1 MKLCNT
7 CNELFEDDKDLCP
20 TDSVRLHDAGKS
32 PFIGKYIDDR
42 YRILAFLGQGSMGA
56 VFRALDET
64 TSRQMAIKLLHGSR
78 VSDPNSRRRF
88 LREAKTISVLNHPNI
103 VKLFHY
109 GLLGEEQPYIVTEFL
124 KGDSL
129 ARRIREKGHIPL
141 DEALPIM
148 RQVLS
153 AVAEA
158 HRAKVIHR
166 DLKPENIVL
175 ENDVVKVLDFGVA
188 KLMFERNEQSGSLT
202 MDGKVCGSPGYMSP
216 EQCRGE
222 ELDIRSDVYSL
233 GVTIFEMLTGK
244 RPFYADDVMGLM
256 FMHVNR
262 PPPSLNAIR
271 VDLPFPNGLE
281 TAVRKA
287 LSKTKYE
294 RQNNA
299 EELLDDIEMS
309 LSKFEKKKKDGGAQ
323 ISSGWIPFDDASVKA
338 VNLALKESQFAIT
351 TPNEV
356 LSASGN
362 HVREESAHA
371 EQASGKKDILTA
383 GSRHKFNVFVFTLV
397 SAFLMFSALKLVFPE
412 QPPPQLSTVEELIS
426 QGRNDEALSMLDKI
440 KRQKLKQNE
449 QTYVD
454 DLLFNLGIRLAQA
467 KDYQGAADSLLRVS
481 KNSDHFSKAATLGKR
496 YRKLGSEN

>member
-109 GLLGEEQPYIVTEFL
+109 WLLGDEQPYIVTEFL
-124 KGDSL
+124 KGESL
-129 ARRIREKGHIPL
+129 ARRIRDKGHIPL
-141 DEALPIM
+141 EDALPVM

-158 HRAKVIHR
+158 HRSKIIHR

-175 ENDVVKVLDFGVA
+175 EDEIVKVLDFGVA

-287 LSKTKYE
+287 LSKSKFE
-294 RQNNA
+294 RQSSA
-299 EELLDDIEMS
+299 EELLDDIEMA
-309 LSKFEKKKKDGGAQ
+309 LSKFEKKRKESGAQ
-323 ISSGWIPFDDASVKA
+323 VSSGWIPFDESAVKA

-351 TPNEV
+351 TPQEI
-356 LSASGN
+356 LPASAALK
-362 HVREESAHA
+362 EDTAHA
-371 EQASGKKDILTA
+371 EQASGKKDILSA
-383 GSRHKFNVFVFTLV
+383 GSKHKFNVFVFTLV
-397 SAFLMFSALKLVFPE
+397 SAFLMFSSLKLVFPE
-412 QPPPQLSTVEELIS
+412 QPAPQLTNVEELIT
-426 QGRNDEALSMLDKI
+426 QGKTNEALLLLDKI
-440 KRQKLKQNE
+440 KRQKLKLQEQN
-449 QTYVD
+449 YVD

-481 KNSDHFSKAATLGKR
+481 KNSEHFTKATNLGKL

>member
-20 TDSVRLHDAGKS
+20 VDSVRLADAGKS

-88 LREAKTISVLNHPNI
+88 LREAKTISSLNHPNI

-109 GLLGEEQPYIVTEFL
+109 GLLGDEQPYIVTEFL
-124 KGDSL
+124 KGESL
-129 ARRIREKGHIPL
+129 AKRIREKGHIPL
-141 DEALPIM
+141 EEALPIM

-153 AVAEA
+153 AVGEA

-175 ENDVVKVLDFGVA
+175 EDDIVKVLDFGVA

-271 VDLPFPNGLE
+271 VDLPFPTGLE
-281 TAVRKA
+281 AAVRKA

-294 RQNNA
+294 RQASA
-299 EELLDDIEMS
+299 EELLDDIEMA
-309 LSKFEKKKKDGGAQ
+309 LSKFEKKKDSSAAAA
-323 ISSGWIPFDDASVKA
+323 SGWVPFDEASVKA
-338 VNLALKESQFAIT
+338 VHMALKESNFVLPT
-351 TPNEV
+351 TQEP
-356 LSASGN
+356 LSAS
-362 HVREESAHA
+362 VQYLREDTAHA
-371 EQASGKKDILTA
+371 EQAVGKKDILSA
-383 GSRHKFNVFVFTLV
+383 GSRHRFNLFVFSLV
-397 SAFLMFSALKLVFPE
+397 SAFLMFSALKLVFPPT
-412 QPPPQLSTVEELIS
+412 PPPQLSAVEDLIT
-426 QGRNDEALSMLDKI
+426 QGKNGEALQMLDKI
-440 KRQKLKQNE
+440 KRQKLKPQE

-481 KNSDHFSKAATLGKR
+481 KNSDHFAKATNLGKR
-496 YRKLGSEN
+496 YRKLGTDN

>member
-7 CNELFEDDKDLCP
+7 CNELFEDDKELCP
-20 TDSVRLHDAGKS
+20 VDSVRLADAGKS

-88 LREAKTISVLNHPNI
+88 LREAKTISSLNHPNI

-124 KGDSL
+124 KGESL
-129 ARRIREKGHIPL
+129 ARRIREKGHIPIE
-141 DEALPIM
+141 EALPIM

-153 AVAEA
+153 AVGEA

-175 ENDVVKVLDFGVA
+175 ENEVVKVLDFGVA

-271 VDLPFPNGLE
+271 VDLPFPTGLE

-294 RQNNA
+294 RQSSA
-299 EELLDDIEMS
+299 EELLDDIELS
-309 LSKFEKKKKDGGAQ
+309 LSKFEKKKEAGAQ
-323 ISSGWIPFDDASVKA
+323 MSSGWIPFDESSVKA
-338 VNLALKESQFAIT
+338 VNMALKESQFAIT
-351 TPNEV
+351 TPQEV
-356 LSASGN
+356 LS
-362 HVREESAHA
+362 VPELREDTSHSERSH
-371 EQASGKKDILTA
+371 SKKDILSATA
-383 GSRHKFNVFVFTLV
+383 KHRFNVFLFTLV

-412 QPPPQLSTVEELIS
+412 QQSAQLPDVEQLIA
-426 QGRNDEALSMLDKI
+426 QGRNAEALQLLDKI
-440 KRQKLKQNE
+440 KRQKLKPHE
-449 QTYVD
+449 QSYVD
-454 DLLFNLGIRLAQA
+454 DMLFNLGIRLAQA
-467 KDYQGAADSLLRVS
+467 KDYQRAADSLLRVS
-481 KNSDHFSKAATLGKR
+481 KNSDHFTKATNLGKR
-496 YRKLGSEN
+496 YRKLSSDN

>member
-7 CNELFEDDKDLCP
+7 CNELFEDDKELCP
-20 TDSVRLHDAGKS
+20 VDSVRLADAGKS

-88 LREAKTISVLNHPNI
+88 LREAKTISSLNHPNI

-124 KGDSL
+124 KGESL
-129 ARRIREKGHIPL
+129 ARRIREKGHIPIE
-141 DEALPIM
+141 EALPIM

-271 VDLPFPNGLE
+271 VDLPFPTGLE

-287 LSKTKYE
+287 LSKTKFE
-294 RQNNA
+294 RQSSA
-299 EELLDDIEMS
+299 EELLDDIELS
-309 LSKFEKKKKDGGAQ
+309 LSKFEKKKEAGAQ
-323 ISSGWIPFDDASVKA
+323 MSSGWIPFDESSVKA
-338 VNLALKESQFAIT
+338 VNMALKDSQFAIT
-351 TPNEV
+351 TPQEV
-356 LSASGN
+356 LPAAGILT
-362 HVREESAHA
+362 HDEIA
-371 EQASGKKDILTA
+371 QSGKTHGKKNILSA
-383 GSRHKFNVFVFTLV
+383 GAKHRFNVFVFTLV

-412 QPPPQLSTVEELIS
+412 QPSPQLPDVEQLIS
-426 QGRNDEALSMLDKI
+426 QGRNVEALQLLDKI
-440 KRQKLKQNE
+440 KRQKLKPHE
-449 QTYVD
+449 QSYVD
-454 DLLFNLGIRLAQA
+454 DMLFNLGIRLAQA
-467 KDYQGAADSLLRVS
+467 KDYQRAADSLLRVS
-481 KNSDHFSKAATLGKR
+481 KNSDHFSKAANLGKR
-496 YRKLGSEN
+496 YRKLGSDN

>member
-1 MKLCNT
+1 MKLCDT

-20 TDSVRLHDAGKS
+20 VDSVRLADAGKS

-88 LREAKTISVLNHPNI
+88 LREAKTISSLNHPNI

-124 KGDSL
+124 KGESL
-129 ARRIREKGHIPL
+129 SRRIRDKGHISL

-175 ENDVVKVLDFGVA
+175 ENEIVKVLDFGVA

-262 PPPSLNAIR
+262 PPPSMNAIR
-271 VDLPFPNGLE
+271 VDLPFPSGLE
-281 TAVRKA
+281 AAVKKA
-287 LSKTKYE
+287 LSKTKFE
-294 RQNNA
+294 RQANA
-299 EELLDDIEMS
+299 EELLDDIEMA
-309 LSKFEKKKKDGGAQ
+309 LSKFEKKKDKSAVGA
-323 ISSGWIPFDDASVKA
+323 SGWIPFDDASTKA
-338 VNLALKESQFAIT
+338 VHMALKESQFAIT
-351 TPNEV
+351 TPQEV
-356 LSASGN
+356 LT
-362 HVREESAHA
+362 VPDMREDTAHA
-371 EQASGKKDILTA
+371 EQATSKKDILSA
-383 GSRHKFNVFVFTLV
+383 GSKHRFNVFVFTLV

-412 QPPPQLSTVEELIS
+412 QPPPALSSVEELIT
-426 QGRNDEALSMLDKI
+426 QGRTVEALQMLDKI
-440 KRQKLKQNE
+440 KRQKLKPQE

-454 DLLFNLGIRLAQA
+454 DLLFNLGVRLAQA
-467 KDYQGAADSLLRVS
+467 KNYQGAADSLLRVS
-481 KNSDHFSKAATLGKR
+481 KNSEHFAKATNLGKR
-496 YRKLGSEN
+496 YRKLSEN

>member
-20 TDSVRLHDAGKS
+20 VDSVRLDDAGKS

-88 LREAKTISVLNHPNI
+88 LREAKTISSLNHPNI

-109 GLLGEEQPYIVTEFL
+109 GLLGDEQPYIVTEFL

-129 ARRIREKGHIPL
+129 ARRIRDKGHISL

-153 AVAEA
+153 AVGEA

-166 DLKPENIVL
+166 DIKPENIVI
-175 ENDVVKVLDFGVA
+175 ENNVVKVLDFGVA

-262 PPPSLNAIR
+262 PPPSMNAIR
-271 VDLPFPNGLE
+271 VDLPFPSGLE
-281 TAVRKA
+281 AAVRKA

-294 RQNNA
+294 RQASA
-299 EELLDDIEMS
+299 EELLDDIEMA
-309 LSKFEKKKKDGGAQ
+309 LSKFEKKKDSAAVAT
-323 ISSGWIPFDDASVKA
+323 SGWIPFDEASTKA
-338 VNLALKESQFAIT
+338 VHMALKESQFAIT
-351 TPNEV
+351 TPQEAIP
-356 LSASGN
+356 ASD
-362 HVREESAHA
+362 VQLREDTAHS
-371 EQASGKKDILTA
+371 EQASGKKDILSA
-383 GSRHKFNVFVFTLV
+383 GSRHRFNVFVFTLV

-412 QPPPQLSTVEELIS
+412 QPPPALSTVEELIT
-426 QGRNDEALSMLDKI
+426 QGRTSEALQILDKI
-440 KRQKLKQNE
+440 KRQKLKPQE

-454 DLLFNLGIRLAQA
+454 DLLFNLGVRLAQA
-467 KDYQGAADSLLRVS
+467 KNYQGAADSLLRVS
-481 KNSDHFSKAATLGKR
+481 KNSEHFAKATNLGKR
-496 YRKLGSEN
+496 YRKLSEN

>member
-20 TDSVRLHDAGKS
+20 VDSVRLTDAGKS

-64 TSRQMAIKLLHGSR
+64 TSRLMAIKLLHGSR
-78 VSDPNSRRRF
+78 VSDPNSRKRF
-88 LREAKTISVLNHPNI
+88 LREAKTISSLNHPNI

-124 KGDSL
+124 KGESL
-129 ARRIREKGHIPL
+129 SKRIRERGHIPL
-141 DEALPIM
+141 DQALPII

-153 AVAEA
+153 AVGEA

-166 DLKPENIVL
+166 DLKPENIVI
-175 ENDVVKVLDFGVA
+175 EDDIVKVLDFGVA
-188 KLMFERNEQSGSLT
+188 KLMYERNEQSGSLT

-262 PPPSLNAIR
+262 PPPSMNAIR
-271 VDLPFPNGLE
+271 VDLPFPSGLE
-281 TAVRKA
+281 TAVRKS

-294 RQNNA
+294 RQDSA
-299 EELLDDIEMS
+299 EDFLDEIEMA
-309 LSKFEKKKKDGGAQ
+309 LAKFEKRKESGAQ
-323 ISSGWIPFDDASVKA
+323 MTSGWIPFDDSSVKA
-338 VNLALKESQFAIT
+338 VQMALKDKQFAIT
-351 TPNEV
+351 TPHEALTV
-356 LSASGN
+356 SGN
-362 HVREESAHA
+362 YLKEDSAHA
-371 EQASGKKDILTA
+371 EQATSKKDILSA
-383 GSRHKFNVFVFTLV
+383 GARHRFNVFVFTLV
-397 SAFLMFSALKLVFPE
+397 SAFLMFSSLKLVFPE
-412 QPPPQLSTVEELIS
+412 QAPPQLSSVEELIS
-426 QGRNDEALSMLDKI
+426 QGRNSEALQMLDKI
-440 KRQKLKQNE
+440 KRQKLKQQE
-449 QTYVD
+449 QVYLD
-454 DLLFNLGIRLAQA
+454 DLLFDLGIKLAQA

-481 KNSDHFSKAATLGKR
+481 KNSDHFSKATNLGKR
-496 YRKLGSEN
+496 YRKLSSEN

>member
-7 CNELFEDDKDLCP
+7 CNELYEDDKDLCP
-20 TDSVRLHDAGKS
+20 VDSVRLSDAGKS

-88 LREAKTISVLNHPNI
+88 LREAKTISSLNHPNI

-124 KGDSL
+124 KGESL
-129 ARRIREKGHIPL
+129 SRLIRIKGHIPL

-153 AVAEA
+153 AVGEA

-175 ENDVVKVLDFGVA
+175 EDEVVKVLDFGVA
-188 KLMFERNEQSGSLT
+188 KLMQERNDVSGSLT

-262 PPPSLNAIR
+262 PPPSMNAIR
-271 VDLPFPNGLE
+271 VDLPFPTGLE

-287 LSKTKYE
+287 LSKTKFE
-294 RQNNA
+294 RQSSA
-299 EELLDDIEMS
+299 EELLDDIEMA
-309 LSKFEKKKKDGGAQ
+309 LSKFEKKAKDGAQ
-323 ISSGWIPFDDASVKA
+323 MSSGWIPFDDSATKA
-338 VNLALKESQFAIT
+338 VNLALKDSQFAIT
-351 TPNEV
+351 TPQEA
-356 LSASGN
+356 LSVSGSN
-362 HVREESAHA
+362 LREDTAHA
-371 EQASGKKDILTA
+371 EQASGKKDILSA
-383 GSRHKFNVFVFTLV
+383 GSKHRFNVFVFTLV
-397 SAFLMFSALKLVFPE
+397 SAFLMFSSLKLVFPE
-412 QPPPQLSTVEELIS
+412 PQPPALSTVEELIN
-426 QGRNDEALSMLDKI
+426 QGKNSDALTMLDKI
-440 KRQKLKQNE
+440 KRQKLKPQD
-449 QTYVD
+449 QAYVD
-454 DLLFNLGIRLAQA
+454 DLLFNLGIKLAQA

-481 KNSDHFSKAATLGKR
+481 KGSEHFSRATSLGKR
-496 YRKLGSEN
+496 YRKMGALN